1 MDRQHSGFVLSG
13 GGAYAAYEVGVLRAL
28 VTGVSPAT
36 GYRAVDAGIISGTS
50 GGAINGA
57 VIACARWSDAP
68 SVIDHLE
75 QIWLSRISE
84 QPEDCDSNV
93 LRLRANPLN
102 FLNPQCLTRVPGFY
116 LSVATDL
123 AYLGAESIAR
133 GQSIFRSSG
142 TLRQRVIEAFDLGT
156 LVTGRPLRELLGETV
171 DFGAIR
177 ASPRALRIAA
187 TNWRTGELQVFK
199 NADLTDEVGVDVLL
213 ASSAIPGLLPS
224 VEIGDEPFVDGGVV
238 MNTPLKPA
246 IEAGASDLH
255 VVYMDPD
262 VMHIPLPRQ
271 RNTLNT
277 LYRMV
282 VISFGLTVSRDIR
295 TAAAINLRVRRDE
308 ESATTTALTGQA
320 RGKPYRPLT
329 IHRYHPKEDLG
340 GTFRWLDFNRDH
352 VATLIERGFEDARA
366 HDCERNRCVIPGREQ
381 DVVSAD
387 TAPWARRDA

>member
-1 MDRQHSGFVLSG
+1 MEREHSGFVLSG

-28 VTGVSPAT
+28 VTGASPAT
-36 GYRAVDAGIISGTS
+36 GYQAVDAGIISGTS
-50 GGAINGA
+50 GGAINAA
-57 VIACARWSDAP
+57 VIACARWSDAR
-68 SVIDHLE
+68 SVVDHLE

-84 QPEDCDSNV
+84 QREDCDSNV

-102 FLNPQCLTRVPGFY
+102 FLNPQCLRRVPDFY
-116 LSVATDL
+116 VSVAADL
-123 AYLGAESIAR
+123 AYLVAQSIAR
-133 GQSIFRSSG
+133 GQGIVRSSG
-142 TLRQRVIEAFDLGT
+142 PLRQRVIEAFDLGT
-156 LVTGRPLRELLGETV
+156 LVTGHPLRRLLTETV
-171 DFGAIR
+171 DFRAIR

-187 TNWRTGELQVFK
+187 TNWRTGELRVFK
-199 NADLTDEVGVDVLL
+199 NSDMTDESGVEVLL

-262 VMHIPLPRQ
+262 VIRVPLPRQ

-295 TAAAINLRVRRDE
+295 TAAAINLRVRRDQD
-308 ESATTTALTGQA
+308 SANKTALTGEP
-320 RGKPYRPLT
+320 RGKRYRPLT
-329 IHRYHPKEDLG
+329 IHRYHPREDLG

-352 VATLIERGFEDARA
+352 VAGLIERGFEDALA
-366 HDCERNRCVIPGREQ
+366 HDCERNRCVIPGRER
-381 DVVSAD
+381 DLVNAD